1 MVLGDRIKAL
11 REKRDWSQ
19 TLLAKKI
26 GISKSVM
33 SRIESGTRPLEDSLL
48 VMIADVLEV
57 TTDYLL
63 GRESKKPTISD
74 LELSDDELISKYNVV
89 LDGKPIEESIL
100 REILSYV
107 RVRRST
113 K

>member
-26 GISKSVM
+26 GVSKSVM
-33 SRIESGTRPLEDSLL
+33 SRIEAGSRPLEDSLL
-48 VMIADVLEV
+48 TILADTLE
-57 TTDYLL
+57 TSADYLL
-63 GRESKKPTISD
+63 GRGLQKPIRSD

>member
-1 MVLGDRIKAL
+1 MLGDRIKAL

-48 VMIADVLEV
+48 VKITDVLD
-57 TTDYLL
+57 TSADYLL
-63 GRESKKPTISD
+63 GIGEKEKDLLSDNDMDIFDSIRNLPAHQKLAVKTLVDSMSKKD
-74 LELSDDELISKYNVV
+74 K
-89 LDGKPIEESIL
+89 G
-100 REILSYV
+100 
-107 RVRRST
+107 
-113 K
+113 